1 MGVWGGGVSPTEAL
15 TLFFKSCLRG
25 HFSLE
30 TIRNKR
36 MWGGSTAPRLSF
48 MSVSFLYIPSCPS
61 VCITPFVPPP
71 LPLCIQVYETLL
83 WVLPSLLPVPLGG
96 VWVSLGNFF
105 LNQTSIHLQ
114 ICLNVINK
122 CLIFLYYI

>member
-1 MGVWGGGVSPTEAL
+1 MLIQTLIKNIGNVARPALPTEAPDQVCLQELWVYGGGSPTEAL

-71 LPLCIQVYETLL
+71 FLFAFKFMKLCCGSCLP
-83 WVLPSLLPVPLGG
+83 
-96 VWVSLGNFF
+96 FF
-105 LNQTSIHLQ
+105 L
-114 ICLNVINK
+114 
-122 CLIFLYYI
+122 FLLVVYG